1 MTGCAKVEP
10 TSTEAGTEGATVAYN
25 EEETRFHLIDPV
37 LRRKGYDDPQRI
49 RLETPAPVE
58 PTGPKGRRSKRSGRT
73 DYLLCVQIGEMPR
86 PLPVAVLEAKRESED
101 PLKGM
106 EQAKGYADCTR
117 FDVQYVFASNG
128 HLYGEYDKP
137 SGIQTGPHPL
147 ADFLPHPDLCAR
159 YAKDKGIDLS
169 SPDAALLFQPD
180 SPAWSATRYY
190 QDAAIRA
197 AFDKIIRERQ
207 AGNVQRVLLTLATGS
222 GKTIIA
228 TNLLWRM
235 AQAGLLPKP
244 ALFLCDRDELRE
256 QAHTKLKAAFG
267 GNARIVE
274 AEHGKNAAA
283 NARVHIATYQ
293 TLGIDGEEDTVR
305 PELVEGPGVVRQAH
319 HERAST
325 VREQHHEQASAVR
338 EQHHEQASAVRQVHS
353 STRTENTSFLTDH
366 YGEDT
371 FSVII
376 IDECHRSAWGKW
388 SQVLTRN
395 PNAIHIGLT
404 ATPRKLKPPKSE
416 KKAKAVAAAIAADDA
431 ITAHNVE
438 YFGEPVYEYTLAQA
452 QEDGYLAACEI
463 LKRKADIDARVFTR
477 DEILKAGVKDI
488 KTGKP
493 LTEADLTKAEYTGK
507 DFDDELFI
515 DLRTPA
521 MCEDLFQLLCENGG
535 PEQKVIIFCTRDLH
549 ADRVAMQMNNLYAGW
564 CKKNGKQRKD
574 DYAFKCT
581 ATGGADKIEIMRGSG
596 ERAFIAC
603 TVDLLEAGVDIE
615 RLNAVVFFRYLQ
627 SAIKF
632 YQMVGRGTRIHEET
646 QKYKFWLYDY
656 TGVTDLFGT
665 EFITDPSRSGG
676 GGGKGGGSGGDDEG
690 EGDGPYVA
698 EIRAPYGVIINA
710 QGRFILASRNGVA
723 TPIPV
728 DEYRREVMTR
738 VLSEAHNLD
747 DFRALWIEAKK
758 RRQLIDHLLGDH
770 YVPDLVRN
778 AEQMDDFDL
787 FDVFGKYGYH
797 ARALKRPQR
806 GAEYVNTNAAW
817 FAGMDAKSAI
827 VLKGFGTQFA
837 QGGTEALETSALWAV
852 PEIAQ
857 AGGLDALR
865 VLGKPA
871 QVMQDAKMRL
881 FGV

>member
-1 MTGCAKVEP
+1 MRPDRWENLPLSLPEYRRGQGKR
-10 TSTEAGTEGATVAYN
+10 VAYN

-49 RLETPAPVE
+49 KLETPAPVE
-58 PTGPKGRRSKRSGRT
+58 PTGPKGRRRKGAGRT
-73 DYLLCVQIGEMPR
+73 DYLLCVQVGDMPKC
-86 PLPVAVLEAKRESED
+86 LPVAVIEAKRSDAD
-101 PLKGM
+101 PLAGM
-106 EQAKGYADCTR
+106 QQAKGYADCAR

-128 HLYGEYDKP
+128 HLYGDFDKP
-137 SGIQTGPHPL
+137 SGLQTGPHPL
-147 ADFLPHPDLCAR
+147 DGFPPHADLCLR
-159 YAKDKGIDLS
+159 YAKDKGIDLT
-169 SPDAALLFQPD
+169 SPDAALLFQQD
-180 SPAWSATRYY
+180 SPAWAQTRYY

-197 AFDKIIRERQ
+197 AFEKIILERQ
-207 AGNVQRVLLTLATGS
+207 EGHDPRVLLTLATGA

-235 AQAGLLPKP
+235 SQAGMLPKP

-256 QAHTKLKAAFG
+256 QAYTKLKAAFG
-267 GNARIVE
+267 GNARIVQTE
-274 AEHGKNAAA
+274 RGKNAAA
-283 NARVHIATYQ
+283 NARIHIATYQ
-293 TLGIDGEEDTVR
+293 TLGIDGPEEGD
-305 PELVEGPGVVRQAH
+305 GGDA
-319 HERAST
+319 
-325 VREQHHEQASAVR
+325 
-338 EQHHEQASAVRQVHS
+338 
-353 STRTENTSFLTDH
+353 SFLSEH
-366 YGEDT
+366 YGEDA
-371 FSVII
+371 FSVIV

-404 ATPRKLKPPKSE
+404 ATPRKLTPPKRERQSQE
-416 KKAKAVAAAIAADDA
+416 AAEAIAADEA
-431 ITAHNVE
+431 ITAHNVK
-438 YFGEPVYEYTLAQA
+438 YFGEPVYEYLLAQA

-463 LKRKADIDARVFTR
+463 VKRKADIDARVFTR
-477 DEILKAGVKDI
+477 DELLDLGVKDV
-488 KTGKP
+488 KTGTLMTP
-493 LTEADLTKAEYTGK
+493 EDLTKAEYTGK

-521 MCEDLFQLLCENGG
+521 MCQDLFKLLCDNGG

-549 ADRVAMQMNNLYAGW
+549 ADRVVQHMNNLYADW
-564 CKKNGKQRKD
+564 CRKQDQPRKD

-581 ATGGADKIEIMRGSG
+581 AAGGSDKIENMRGSG

-665 EFITDPSRSGG
+665 EFITAPPRTGG
-676 GGGKGGGSGGDDEG
+676 GGGGGGDTGGGDGGEYPVTPVPGIHLGEG
-690 EGDGPYVA
+690 ECVRITP
-698 EIRAPYGVIINA
+698 
-710 QGRFILASRNGVA
+710 QGRFILVNRGGQA

-728 DEYRREVMTR
+728 DEYRREVIQR
-738 VLSEAHNLD
+738 VLAEAHSLD
-747 DFRALWIEAKK
+747 EFRALWVEAPK

-770 YVPDLVRN
+770 LSPEVIREVD
-778 AEQMDDFDL
+778 QMGEFDL
-787 FDVFGKYGYH
+787 YDFFGKHGYH

-806 GAEYVNTNAAW
+806 GAAYVDANLSW
-817 FAGMDAKSAI
+817 FSAMDAKSAI
-827 VLKGFGTQFA
+827 VLRGLGTQFA
-837 QGGTEALETSALWAV
+837 QGGTEALESESLFDV

-857 AGGLDALR
+857 AGGIRALR
-865 VLGKPA
+865 LLGRPA
-871 QVMQDAKMRL
+871 DVMQDAKMRL
-881 FGV
+881 FRV

>member
-1 MTGCAKVEP
+1 MTF
-10 TSTEAGTEGATVAYN
+10 N

-58 PTGPKGRRSKRSGRT
+58 PIGPKGRRSKRGGRT

-86 PLPVAVLEAKRESED
+86 PMPVAVLEAKRSDSD

-128 HLYGEYDKP
+128 HLYGDYDKP

-147 ADFLPHPDLCAR
+147 ENFLPHLDLCAR
-159 YAKDKGIDLS
+159 YAKDKGIDLT
-169 SPDAALLFQPD
+169 SPDAALLFQAD
-180 SPAWSATRYY
+180 SPAWSASRYY

-197 AFDKIIRERQ
+197 AFEKIILDRQ
-207 AGNVQRVLLTLATGS
+207 TGTAPRVLLTLATGA
-222 GKTIIA
+222 GKTVIA

-235 AQAGLLPKP
+235 AQAGQLPKP

-256 QAHTKLKAAFG
+256 QAYAKLKAAFG
-267 GNARIVE
+267 GNARIVTTE
-274 AEHGKNAAA
+274 RGQNVAT
-283 NARVHIATYQ
+283 NARIHIATYQ
-293 TLGIDGEEDTVR
+293 TLGID
-305 PELVEGPGVVRQAH
+305 
-319 HERAST
+319 
-325 VREQHHEQASAVR
+325 
-338 EQHHEQASAVRQVHS
+338 
-353 STRTENTSFLTDH
+353 ENGDGSFLTDH
-366 YGEDT
+366 YGENA

-395 PNAIHIGLT
+395 PDAIHIGLT
-404 ATPRKLKPPKSE
+404 ATPRKLKPSKNE
-416 KKAKAVAAAIAADDA
+416 KRSKEVEAAIVADDL
-431 ITAHNVE
+431 ITSHNVE

-463 LKRKADIDARVFTR
+463 IKRKADIDSRIFTR
-477 DEILKAGVKDI
+477 DEIVKAGVKDI
-488 KTGKP
+488 KTGML
-493 LTEADLTKAEYTGK
+493 LTAEALNKAEYTGK
-507 DFDDELFI
+507 NFDDELFI
-515 DLRTPA
+515 DLRTPK
-521 MCEDLFQLLCENGG
+521 MCEDLFKLLCENGG

-549 ADRVAMQMNNLYAGW
+549 ADRVAMEMNNLYAKW
-564 CKKNGKQRKD
+564 CKANGNTRKD

-581 ATGGADKIEIMRGSG
+581 ASGGADKIEIMRGSG
-596 ERAFIAC
+596 ARAFIAC

-656 TGVTDLFGT
+656 TGVTDLFGV
-665 EFITDPSRSGG
+665 EFITKPPRLGG
-676 GGGKGGGSGGDDEG
+676 GGETGGNDDDWGGVSD
-690 EGDGPYVA
+690 GDNISVPVIGGQQVA
-698 EIRAPYGVIINA
+698 INA
-710 QGRFILASRNGVA
+710 HGRFILANRNGVA

-728 DEYRREVMTR
+728 DEYRREVIAR
-738 VLSEAHNLD
+738 VVSEARSLD
-747 DFRALWIEAKK
+747 DFRTLWIEAKK
-758 RRQLIDHLLGDH
+758 RRQLIDHLLGNNLS
-770 YVPDLVRN
+770 PDAIRN
-778 AEQMDDFDL
+778 ADQMDDFDL
-787 FDVFGKYGYH
+787 FDFFGKHGYH
-797 ARALKRPQR
+797 ARALRRNQR
-806 GAEYVNTNAAW
+806 GAEYLRENAAW
-817 FAGMDAKSAI
+817 FANMDAKSAI
-827 VLKGFGTQFA
+827 VLKGLGNQFA
-837 QGGTEALETSALWAV
+837 QDGTEAIESNALWEV
-852 PEIAQ
+852 PEIKL
-857 AGGLDALR
+857 AGGINALR
-865 VLGKPA
+865 ALGSPT

>member
-1 MTGCAKVEP
+1 MAF
-10 TSTEAGTEGATVAYN
+10 N

-37 LRRKGYDDPQRI
+37 MRRKGYDDPQRI

-58 PTGPKGRRSKRSGRT
+58 PTGPKGRRRKGAGRT
-73 DYLLCVQIGEMPR
+73 DYLLCVQVGDMPK
-86 PLPVAVLEAKRESED
+86 PLPVAVLEAKRSDAD

-128 HLYGEYDKP
+128 YLYGDYDKP

-147 ADFLPHPDLCAR
+147 NDFPPHPDLCAR
-159 YAKDKGIDLS
+159 YAKDKGISLT
-169 SPDAALLFQPD
+169 SPDAALLFQAD
-180 SPAWSATRYY
+180 SPAWSQSRYY

-197 AFDKIIRERQ
+197 AFEKIILERQ
-207 AGNVQRVLLTLATGS
+207 AGNGPRVLLTLATGA

-235 AQAGLLPKP
+235 AQASLLPKP

-256 QAHTKLKAAFG
+256 QAYTKLKAAFG
-267 GNARIVE
+267 GNVRIVQTE
-274 AEHGKNAAA
+274 RGQNAAA
-283 NARVHIATYQ
+283 NARIHIATYQ
-293 TLGIDGEEDTVR
+293 TLGIDGD
-305 PELVEGPGVVRQAH
+305 
-319 HERAST
+319 
-325 VREQHHEQASAVR
+325 
-338 EQHHEQASAVRQVHS
+338 
-353 STRTENTSFLTDH
+353 ENSGGDASFLTEH
-366 YGEDT
+366 YGTDA

-376 IDECHRSAWGKW
+376 IDECHRSAWGRW
-388 SQVLTRN
+388 SEVLRRN
-395 PNAIHIGLT
+395 PSAVQIGLT
-404 ATPRKLKPPKSE
+404 ATPRKLKEAKRE
-416 KKAKAVAAAIAADDA
+416 KQSKEADAAIAEDDA
-431 ITAHNVE
+431 ITAHNVQ

-463 LKRKADIDARVFTR
+463 VKRKADIDARVFTR
-477 DEILKAGVKDI
+477 EEILKAGVKDI

-493 LTEADLTKAEYTGK
+493 LTEDDLTKKEYTGK

-515 DLRTPA
+515 DVRTPK
-521 MCEDLFQLLCENGG
+521 MCEDLFKLLCENGG

-549 ADRVAMQMNNLYAGW
+549 ADRVAMQMNNLYARW
-564 CKKNGKQRKD
+564 CKERGQPRKD

-581 ATGGADKIEIMRGSG
+581 ASGGADKIEIMRGSG

-656 TGVTDLFGT
+656 TGVTDLFGA
-665 EFITDPSRSGG
+665 EFITNPPRPGG
-676 GGGKGGGSGGDDEG
+676 GGGGCDGGDGDDDGGGGDDTPRVG
-690 EGDGPYVA
+690 EMRGQYVVVN
-698 EIRAPYGVIINA
+698 P
-710 QGRFILASRNGVA
+710 QGRFILVNRDGRA

-728 DEYRREVMTR
+728 DEYRREVITR

-758 RRQLIDHLLGDH
+758 RRQLIDHLLGDNFS
-770 YVPDLVRN
+770 PDVIRDVD
-778 AEQMDDFDL
+778 QMGDFDL
-787 FDVFGKYGYH
+787 YDFFGQHGYH
-797 ARALKRPQR
+797 ARALKRPER
-806 GAEYVNTNAAW
+806 GGLFIESNRPW
-817 FAGMDAKSAI
+817 FDGMDPKAAI
-827 VLKGFGTQFA
+827 VLKGLGHQFGT
-837 QGGTEALETSALWAV
+837 GGTDALETPALWEV
-852 PEIAQ
+852 PEIKL

-865 VLGKPA
+865 VLGKPTEVIR
-871 QVMQDAKMRL
+871 QAKGRL

>member
-1 MTGCAKVEP
+1 MV
-10 TSTEAGTEGATVAYN
+10 YN

-58 PTGPKGRRSKRSGRT
+58 PTGPRGRRRIGGGRT
-73 DYLLCVQIGEMPR
+73 DYLLCAQVGDMPK
-86 PLPVAVLEAKRESED
+86 PLPVAVLEAKRSDAD

-128 HLYGEYDKP
+128 HLYGDYDKP

-147 ADFLPHPDLCAR
+147 EDFPPHPDLCAR
-159 YAKDKGIDLS
+159 YAKDKGINLA
-169 SPDAALLFQPD
+169 SPEAALLFQAD
-180 SPAWSATRYY
+180 SPAWSQSRYY

-197 AFDKIIRERQ
+197 AFEKIILERQ
-207 AGNVQRVLLTLATGS
+207 AGNAPRVLLTLATGA

-256 QAHTKLKAAFG
+256 QAYTKLKAAFG
-267 GNARIVE
+267 GNARIVQTE
-274 AEHGKNAAA
+274 RGQNAAA
-283 NARVHIATYQ
+283 NARIHIATYQ
-293 TLGIDGEEDTVR
+293 TLGID
-305 PELVEGPGVVRQAH
+305 
-319 HERAST
+319 
-325 VREQHHEQASAVR
+325 
-338 EQHHEQASAVRQVHS
+338 
-353 STRTENTSFLTDH
+353 ENGDGSFLTDH
-366 YGEDT
+366 YGEDA

-404 ATPRKLKPPKSE
+404 ATPRKLKEPRRAKPSAEVE
-416 KKAKAVAAAIAADDA
+416 KAIAEDDA

-463 LKRKADIDARVFTR
+463 VKRKADIDARIFTR

-488 KTGKP
+488 KTGQP
-493 LTEADLTKAEYTGK
+493 LTEEDLTKNEYTGK

-515 DLRTPA
+515 DLRAPR
-521 MCEDLFQLLCENGG
+521 MCEDLFQLLCANGG

-549 ADRVAMQMNNLYAGW
+549 ADRVAMQMNNLYAKW
-564 CKKNGKQRKD
+564 CKANGQPRKD

-581 ATGGADKIEIMRGSG
+581 AQGGADKIEIMRGSG

-656 TGVTDLFGT
+656 TGVTDLFGA
-665 EFITDPSRSGG
+665 EFITNPPRPGG
-676 GGGKGGGSGGDDEG
+676 GGGSGGGDGGDEG
-690 EGDGPYVA
+690 EDDDEPHVA
-698 EIRAPYGVIINA
+698 EMRAPYTLIINP
-710 QGRFILASRNGVA
+710 QGRFILGNRDGKA

-728 DEYRREVMTR
+728 DEYRREVITR
-738 VLSEAHNLD
+738 VLAEAHNLS
-747 DFRALWIEAKK
+747 DFRTLWVESRK
-758 RRQLIDHLLGDH
+758 RRALIDHLLGDNFS
-770 YVPDLVRN
+770 PDVIREVDRM
-778 AEQMDDFDL
+778 ADFDL
-787 FDVFGKYGYH
+787 FDFFGKHGYH
-797 ARALKRPQR
+797 ARALKRPER
-806 GAEYVNTNAAW
+806 GAEYVNAHAAW
-817 FAGMDAKSAI
+817 FAGMEAKSAI
-827 VLKGFGTQFA
+827 VLRGFGTQFA
-837 QGGTEALETSALWAV
+837 QGGTDALETPALWAV

-865 VLGKPA
+865 ALGAPV